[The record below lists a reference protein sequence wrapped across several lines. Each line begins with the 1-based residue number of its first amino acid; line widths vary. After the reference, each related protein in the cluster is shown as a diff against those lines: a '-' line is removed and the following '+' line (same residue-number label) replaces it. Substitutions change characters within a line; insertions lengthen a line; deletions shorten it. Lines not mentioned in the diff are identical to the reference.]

1 METKEF
7 SKEIFVIVLA
17 SIILAIVVSFTN
29 NKLIYSTAICFLIII
44 LANTFVKKLIGSLLE
59 IGVKI
64 KFWSW
69 HQYGFR
75 KDSHF
80 KSPVPMVWFPLIIS
94 LFTRGAL
101 WWLAILEFDVYPK
114 TERVSRRHG
123 LYRFTEVTEWHIAW
137 IAIWGI
143 ITNLVLAVVGYLAG
157 FELFAR
163 LSIYYTV
170 WSIIPL
176 SSLDGSKIFF
186 SSRYLWATI
195 AVIVAI
201 FLGWGLLIV

>member
-7 SKEIFVIVLA
+7 SKELFVIILA

-29 NKLIYSTAICFLIII
+29 NKLIYSATLCFLIII
-44 LANTFVKKLIGSLLE
+44 SANTFIKKIIGSFLE

-80 KSPVPMVWFPLIIS
+80 KNPVPMVWFPLILS
-94 LFTRGAL
+94 LFTKGVL
-101 WWLAILEFDVYPK
+101 WWLAMLEFDVYPK

-143 ITNLVLAVVGYLAG
+143 IANLVLAVVGYLAG

-163 LSIYYTV
+163 LSIYYTA

-195 AVIVAI
+195 TVIVAV
-201 FLGWGLLIV
+201 FLGWSLLIV